1 MNKIENC
8 TIEDCTFG
16 FVGLGLMGG
25 ALAIALKKEKIIGE
39 GQHIFAYDID
49 SSVLKQAE
57 EYGVIDKGF
66 DNPVSMLQQCDV
78 VFICLNPKAE
88 IAFME
93 KHMNDFLPR
102 TLITDIS
109 GVKQKTLEKIEAILR
124 SDVDFIPGHPM
135 AGREKGGFA
144 EAAKCNFRGKNY
156 ILTPLKRNSPE
167 NLAFLKELIRR
178 IGFTQITETTPADH
192 DKKIAFTSQ
201 LCHVI
206 AAALIDCESDQKITR
221 FGGGSFED
229 LTRIAMLNAPM
240 WTELFLDNRDEL
252 NACINRFS
260 SSLNKLQ
267 KMINQDEKDE
277 LIETL
282 IKVRERRIEMIDSSS

>member
-1 MNKIENC
+1 MKKLEDCAIENC
-8 TIEDCTFG
+8 DFG

-25 ALAIALKKEKIIGE
+25 ALAIALKKEKIIGIDKK
-39 GQHIFAYDID
+39 IFAYDID
-49 SSVLKQAE
+49 DQVLQQAE
-57 EYGVIDKGF
+57 KSGVIDKGF
-66 DNPVSMLQQCDV
+66 DDPSMMLEQCDV
-78 VFICLNPKAE
+78 VFICLNPGAE

-93 KHMNDFLPR
+93 KYMNDFLPESI
-102 TLITDIS
+102 ITDIS
-109 GVKQKTLEKIEAILR
+109 GVKQKTVERIEAILR
-124 SDVDFIPGHPM
+124 GDIDFIPGHPM

-144 EAAKCNFRGKNY
+144 EAGKVNFHGKNY
-156 ILTPLKRNSPE
+156 ILTPLKQNRSE
-167 NLAFLKELIRR
+167 NLAFIKELIRR

-206 AAALIDCESDQKITR
+206 AAALIDCESDQSITR

-240 WTELFLDNRDEL
+240 WTELFLDNRGDL
-252 NACINRFS
+252 LACINQFS
-260 SSLNKLQ
+260 SSLEKL
-267 KMINQDEKDE
+267 KVMIDRGEKDN

-282 IKVRERRIEMIDSSS
+282 NDVRKRRIGMKAHD